1 MNKANSISRRRNGIV
16 KADIAIEE
24 PDRAQ
29 IKKIFEYFDC
39 NGNGGLSRAEVDK
52 AVVELYPHLACGKDT
67 KAAAIDK
74 AYNKANISK
83 IKYIKFN
90 EFESFIKKLHEC
102 CEEAIITTEKPDKAL
117 IRKSFD
123 KFSDNDNTYLS
134 FSEVNSAVIELYP
147 HFMNEKNKPV
157 IKQACE
163 NKLSKLTLE
172 NGHMD
177 FEEFESII
185 DSLHYYNEKS
195 NITFYK
201 LSEDQIKKIFD
212 IFDYNRDGILS
223 KSEIK
228 DAVIR
233 LYPHLSK
240 EDFVIERAYKAAD
253 TSQDGFIEFEEFVHL
268 VDLLHYYNEL
278 SHIFKK
284 LDVDKNGYI
293 DFKEFKKGHELIGRD
308 TILKGQFA
316 RICKKNDGRLPF
328 DEFCIYASKIKLMSG
343 MLQDAQ
349 GTLEAL
355 EKWETRETRQW
366 KEFAYSCLFLSVIF
380 MGILFVRIA
389 LVRLYDIY

>member
-1 MNKANSISRRRNGIV
+1 MASIPRRRNRIV
-16 KADIAIEE
+16 NADIAIEE

-52 AVVELYPHLACGKDT
+52 AVVELYPHLACGEAT

-74 AYNKANISK
+74 AYKDANISK
-83 IKYIKFN
+83 FKYIKFN
-90 EFESFIKKLHEC
+90 EFESFIKQLHEC

-117 IRKSFD
+117 VRESFET
-123 KFSDNDNTYLS
+123 FSDEAYLS
-134 FSEVNSAVIELYP
+134 LANVDAAVIMLYP
-147 HFMNEKNKPV
+147 HFKNEKNRPA
-157 IKQACE
+157 IKQVCG
-163 NKLSKLTLE
+163 NKLSKLSRE
-172 NGHMD
+172 NGRID

-185 DSLHYYNEKS
+185 DALHYYNEKS
-195 NITFYK
+195 DITFKK

-212 IFDYNRDGILS
+212 IFDFNRDGILS

-228 DAVIR
+228 DAVIG

-240 EDFVIERAYKAAD
+240 DDFIIERAYKAAD
-253 TSQDGFIEFEEFVHL
+253 TSQDGSIEFEEFIHL

-293 DFKEFKKGHELIGRD
+293 DFKEFKKGHELIGID
-308 TILKGQFA
+308 TILKEQFA

-343 MLQDAQ
+343 MLQDSQ

-355 EKWETRETRQW
+355 EKWETRETR
-366 KEFAYSCLFLSVIF
+366 ET
-380 MGILFVRIA
+380 
-389 LVRLYDIY
+389 

>member
-1 MNKANSISRRRNGIV
+1 MASIPRRRNRIV
-16 KADIAIEE
+16 NADIAIEE

-52 AVVELYPHLACGKDT
+52 AVVELYPHLACGEAT

-74 AYNKANISK
+74 AYKDANISK
-83 IKYIKFN
+83 FKYIKFN
-90 EFESFIKKLHEC
+90 EFESFIKQLHEC

-117 IRKSFD
+117 VRESFET
-123 KFSDNDNTYLS
+123 FSDEAYLS
-134 FSEVNSAVIELYP
+134 LANVDAAVIMLYP
-147 HFMNEKNKPV
+147 HFKNEKNRPA
-157 IKQACE
+157 IKQVCG
-163 NKLSKLTLE
+163 NKLSKLSRVGWE
-172 NGHMD
+172 NGRID

-185 DSLHYYNEKS
+185 DALHYYNEKS
-195 NITFYK
+195 DITFKK

-212 IFDYNRDGILS
+212 IFDFNRDGILS

-228 DAVIR
+228 DAVIG

-240 EDFVIERAYKAAD
+240 DDFIIERAYKAAD
-253 TSQDGFIEFEEFVHL
+253 TSQDGSIEFEEFIHL

-293 DFKEFKKGHELIGRD
+293 DFKEFKKGHELIGID
-308 TILKGQFA
+308 TILKEQFA

-343 MLQDAQ
+343 MLQDSQ

-355 EKWETRETRQW
+355 EKWETRETR
-366 KEFAYSCLFLSVIF
+366 ET
-380 MGILFVRIA
+380 
-389 LVRLYDIY
+389 